1 MRCEI
6 CGKEAPY
13 FTETYDPMEGKCRT
27 IYLCEEHQEK
37 MYMRIVDAMLYMGSE
52 RLNEYKKGILKLP
65 KVTDADKEAIR
76 KVMETNDKAVPII
89 QIHPMKDTIREIGKV
104 LEWLYVSGIH
114 IHGRNEKVEE
124 LLDNIIEEEKEN
136 GQ

>member
-13 FTETYDPMEGKCRT
+13 FTETYDPMEGKVRT

-52 RLNEYKKGILKLP
+52 RLGEYKKGVLKVP
-65 KVTDADKEAIR
+65 EITDADKEAIR
-76 KVMETNDKAVPII
+76 KVIEANDTAMPII
-89 QIHPMKDTIREIGKV
+89 QVHPMKDTIRDIGKV
-104 LEWLYVSGIH
+104 LEWLYIRGIGM
-114 IHGRNEKVEE
+114 HGMN
-124 LLDNIIEEEKEN
+124 DNIEKLLRDIIKEGEE
-136 GQ
+136 